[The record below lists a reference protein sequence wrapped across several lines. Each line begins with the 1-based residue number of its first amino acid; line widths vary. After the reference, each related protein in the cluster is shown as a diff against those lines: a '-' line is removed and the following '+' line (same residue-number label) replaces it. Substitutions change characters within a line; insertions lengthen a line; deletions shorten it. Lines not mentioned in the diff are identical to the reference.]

1 MLAPGGV
8 RIGTSALTSRSFKE
22 QDFVNVAEY
31 LHRAVQ
37 IAISVQVGF
46 LF

>member
-8 RIGTSALTSRSFKE
+8 RVGTSALTSRSFKE
-22 QDFVNVAEY
+22 QDFVKVAEY

-37 IAISVQVGF
+37 IALSVQVRF
-46 LF
+46 PF